1 MLSFWQFHNDMY
13 INLGSAK
20 TTQVSQV
27 IYSRVFSSQFFK
39 TLHFKNDIK
48 KRKALQIQFKKYYS
62 MLKKKTSVKT
72 VEDNLG
78 YKQN

>member
-1 MLSFWQFHNDMY
+1 MLPFWQFHNDMY
-13 INLGSAK
+13 INLDSAR

-27 IYSRVFSSQFFK
+27 IYSRIFK
-39 TLHFKNDIK
+39 TLHFKNDIKKK

-62 MLKKKTSVKT
+62 MLKETSVKT

>member
-1 MLSFWQFHNDMY
+1 MY
-13 INLGSAK
+13 INLDSAR

-27 IYSRVFSSQFFK
+27 IYSRIFSSQFFK
-39 TLHFKNDIK
+39 TLHFKNDIKKK

-62 MLKKKTSVKT
+62 MLKETSVKT